1 MTAEDYFLAIWLLG
15 FAGLMAA
22 LAIWLLGF
30 AGLMAALVYYS
41 GGL

>member
-1 MTAEDYFLAIWLLG
+1 MAAEDYFLAIWLLG

-22 LAIWLLGF
+22 L
-30 AGLMAALVYYS
+30 MYCY